1 MDTPSREF
9 ANHFKSNVLEGID
22 TRGNLAMVVPI
33 NTPHDV
39 GTVQGTTKGVPAGT
53 GMRKGGDPLLSGN
66 TVTGGVV
73 QGYITD
79 PDTIRKTFLIARN
92 LKSPASHPDDAARVA
107 ASAKMPI
114 AATKPSKDIGMP
126 PKYSRRGTGGA
137 YTIPAPQVVPQWP
150 TSSQWLASRIG
161 SRINQR

>member
-33 NTPHDV
+33 HTPHDV
-39 GTVQGTTKGVPAGT
+39 GTVQGVTKGVPASRGT
-53 GMRKGGDPLLSGN
+53 RGDPLLSGN

-73 QGYITD
+73 NGAITD
-79 PDTIRKTFLIARN
+79 PDTIRKSFLIARN
-92 LKSPASHPDDAARVA
+92 LKSPSSHPNDANRAA